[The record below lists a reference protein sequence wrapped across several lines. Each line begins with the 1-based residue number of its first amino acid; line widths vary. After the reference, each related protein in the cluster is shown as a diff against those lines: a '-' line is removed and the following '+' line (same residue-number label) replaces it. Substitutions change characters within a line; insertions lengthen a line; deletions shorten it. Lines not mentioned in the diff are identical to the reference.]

1 MLVEKYLNGTRYTLS
16 NEGLAVGDE
25 VYPIARGRSLE
36 DGGWILHEF
45 DYSESCSGFP
55 DEPHVIVD
63 LDYSTYKPY
72 QIRTDHGY
80 GPIEQ
85 YFKIIKVEREIEKQK
100 ENIAGGLS
108 IFHEWVE
115 VPFELKHELKHER

>member
-80 GPIEQ
+80 GPIEL
-85 YFKIIKVEREIEKQK
+85 YYKIIKIERQIEKK
-100 ENIAGGLS
+100 TGGLFKS
-108 IFHEWVE
+108 YEWVE
-115 VPFELKHELKHER
+115 VPLELKHELKT